1 MNQLQFVLM
10 LLTGPYIKEVSSV
23 IVRKILTMQY
33 LPLVG
38 MLLVTGSSRT
48 LGVLVGVQAVISP

>member
-1 MNQLQFVLM
+1 M